1 MLFLSSDCSLRLV
14 HLHTYFSILFL
25 RFLWSLYKTNFFWK
39 RSKSNI
45 LCILYI
51 EGQKQIPVLFLFC
64 FFFNGIQNTVRII
77 KSGKY
82 ILLLR
87 GGKVWNPDPC
97 ACWASDVP
105 LKYSL
110 NPRLRC
116 FGKIFT

>member
-1 MLFLSSDCSLRLV
+1 M
-14 HLHTYFSILFL
+14 YFIH
-25 RFLWSLYKTNFFWK
+25 RGAKTNSRAFF
-39 RSKSNI
+39 
-45 LCILYI
+45 
-51 EGQKQIPVLFLFC
+51 VL

-82 ILLLR
+82 ILLLQ